1 MKTIC
6 YFGHDWAGNIGN
18 AFIDYSIK
26 YCIRK
31 ALNDPQYPIV
41 EASNLP
47 AYLKYNFAKRKPF
60 NRFSFSKMSHV
71 DFDLRTMMEPD
82 VVVLGAALLDVYW
95 SKIHAGLLDWLR
107 TTKTKVIILGGGG
120 GNNYSADE
128 IGYVK
133 EAWRGIDV
141 ISYIARDEK
150 AYKNFMD
157 LSENRYLGIDNA
169 FFLSDCFTPARLNT
183 QVKKLGV
190 KTFDIKTGR
199 DVHFPDDY
207 MVITL
212 PHRLMDVDS
221 IKFASRH
228 GMNTFSIVGETD
240 LISDFPDD
248 YLHIYGNAAQTHS
261 DRVHACVATL
271 SFGGAARYYDNS
283 DRSWLFERVQCGG
296 IRKEL
301 TTLNQAYIKE
311 EKYKQIQY
319 LKSIL
324 DQV

>member
-31 ALNDPQYPIV
+31 ALNDPNYPIV

-47 AYLKYNFAKRKPF
+47 AYLKYNFSERKPF
-60 NRFSFSKMSHV
+60 CWINTPKDV
-71 DFDLRTMMEPD
+71 NFDLRTMMMPD
-82 VVVLGAALLDVYW
+82 VVVMGAALLDVFW
-95 SKIHAGLLDWLR
+95 SKIHIGLLDWLR

-128 IGYVK
+128 IKYVK
-133 EAWRGIDV
+133 NAWRGINV
-141 ISYIARDEK
+141 IAFIARDEK
-150 AYKNFMD
+150 AYNNFKD

-169 FFLSDCFTPARLNT
+169 FFLADCFTPARLNT
-183 QVKKLGV
+183 QGKKLGV
-190 KTFDIKTGR
+190 KTFDVKIDR
-199 DVHFPDDY
+199 EVHFPDDY

-212 PHRLMDVDS
+212 RHRLMDVDS

-228 GMNTFSIVGETD
+228 GMNTFSIVGRTD

-283 DRSWLFERVQCGG
+283 DRSWLFERVHCGS
-296 IRKEL
+296 IRNEL
-301 TTLNQAYIKE
+301 VTLNLAYIKE
-311 EKYKQIQY
+311 EKDKQIKY
-319 LKSIL
+319 LASIL
-324 DQV
+324 GQV

>member
-6 YFGHDWAGNIGN
+6 YYGHDWAGNIGN

-26 YCIRK
+26 YCIRA
-31 ALNDPQYPIV
+31 ALGDANYPII
-41 EASNLP
+41 EASNIP

-60 NRFSFSKMSHV
+60 DMFGFSKTSHV
-71 DFDLRTMMEPD
+71 DFDLRTMMMPD
-82 VVVLGAALLDVYW
+82 VVVMGAALLDVFW
-95 SKIHAGLLDWLR
+95 SKIHIGLLDWLR

-128 IGYVK
+128 IRYVK

-141 ISYIARDEK
+141 IAYIARDEK
-150 AYKNFMD
+150 AYNNFKD

-169 FFLSDCFTPARLNT
+169 FFLADCFSPARLNT
-183 QVKKLGV
+183 RGKKLGV
-190 KTFDIKTGR
+190 KTFDVKTDR
-199 DVHFPDDY
+199 DVQFPDDY

-212 PHRLMDVDS
+212 RHRLMDVDS

-283 DRSWLFERVQCGG
+283 DRSWLFERVQCGD
-296 IRKEL
+296 IRNEL
-301 TTLNQAYIKE
+301 VTLNQAFIKE
-311 EKYKQIQY
+311 EKDKQIKY
-319 LKSIL
+319 LTSIL
-324 DQV
+324 GQV